1 MVEATEGGGSMAA
14 PTKVPEVEPTPTR
27 GSAPTVV
34 LPDSAVIRTVPPE
47 RTPPGAA
54 TATRPLWIALIG
66 LGTLLVLAVGVIAWQ
81 QGRVNDATSELNAV
95 ETDLQISE
103 IEAERLRADLA
114 AAETQLAQAETQVQ
128 SLEHRVERLEAQLVK
143 AEQAKDEAKATE
155 DQLRQTE
162 NQLARAQAN
171 EAEAKAAAQ
180 AARSE
185 LNAIAG
191 TPLAD
196 GEWTGRLYMFG
207 GTQVPPMVS
216 FDERKLYRGQAAI
229 DAMIADGI
237 PRATAQAC
245 GADCVYWRNPSNG
258 WRIMEL
264 SPYATVV
271 LHSFGPDPTTM
282 TLVDFTH
289 AFNGDG
295 PRNARISAAPYRLT
309 MSGGL
314 VTRVEEVRVGW

>member
-1 MVEATEGGGSMAA
+1 MAA
-14 PTKVPEVEPTPTR
+14 PTKVPEVEPASTR
-27 GSAPTVV
+27 ESAPTVV
-34 LPDSAVIRTVPPE
+34 LPDSAVIRRVPPE
-47 RTPPGAA
+47 RTPPDTGA
-54 TATRPLWIALIG
+54 ATRPLWIALIG
-66 LGTLLVLAVGVIAWQ
+66 LGVLLLLAVGVIAWQ
-81 QGRVNDATSELNAV
+81 QGRVNDAASDLDAA
-95 ETDLQISE
+95 ETDAQIAL
-103 IEAERLRADLA
+103 IDAERLETELA
-114 AAETQLAQAETQVQ
+114 TAEAQLAQAETEVQ
-128 SLEHRVERLEAQLVK
+128 GLERRVERLEARLVK
-143 AEQAKDEAKATE
+143 AEQAKDDAKATE
-155 DQLRQTE
+155 AELRETE

-171 EAEAKAAAQ
+171 EAEAKASAQ

-207 GTQVPPMVS
+207 GTQVPPMLS
-216 FDERKLYRGQAAI
+216 FDERKLFRGQAAI

-237 PRATAQAC
+237 PRATAEAC
-245 GADCVYWRNPSNG
+245 GADCVYWRNPENG